1 MSAPKSQYTIELT
14 QQQFQFLGDIARA
27 YDLPDE
33 SKALRCLIN
42 YAVAEPERH
51 EYIFA
56 EIRCMD
62 C

>member
-1 MSAPKSQYTIELT
+1 MSENRQHTLELKPE
-14 QQQFQFLGDIARA
+14 QFDYLTRMAKK

-42 YAVAEPERH
+42 YAIETTGQEKA
-51 EYIFA
+51 IFD
-56 EIRCMD
+56 EIRCTH